1 MLRELN
7 IAREPFIL
15 FSKEKPYRVHVVL
28 CFTAD
33 KKCAAS
39 ALFQWNGLGT
49 CVDDDSRYFKNSRFY
64 ISGHLCWHKTNEM
77 FNQQHMTETK
87 N

>member
-28 CFTAD
+28 CLTAD

-49 CVDDDSRYFKNSRFY
+49 CVDDDSRYFKILGFTY
-64 ISGHLCWHKTNEM
+64 LATCAG
-77 FNQQHMTETK
+77 TK
-87 N
+87 QMKCLTSNT